1 MCIICLCHQSCTS
14 CSSRKRKPRLELQKL
29 RRTNDT
35 AKFTGFWA
43 GNGNLSFQRKRRG
56 SSEQWIRPT
65 NRIKKMRAMRET
77 SRQAGRSRAGSRRP
91 LQIRHPCSRLKKRAK
106 RVGDSEQ
113 VGKERRISTPK
124 PGGAKQKGRNQETD
138 RNDVSAADRLG
149 DTTLCSPWNM
159 ETTARHGE
167 KA

>member
-1 MCIICLCHQSCTS
+1 MDPPDQSH
-14 CSSRKRKPRLELQKL
+14 KKNEG
-29 RRTNDT
+29 DE
-35 AKFTGFWA
+35 
-43 GNGNLSFQRKRRG
+43 GNK
-56 SSEQWIRPT
+56 
-65 NRIKKMRAMRET
+65 
-77 SRQAGRSRAGSRRP
+77 QAGRQEQGRLKTAS
-91 LQIRHPCSRLKKRAK
+91 LQLRHPCSRLKKRAK